1 MSAPKGNQYWKAR
14 SSHGRNPIYAN
25 ADNLANACN
34 EYFEYVEANPIISY
48 KPIMNRDGAIEQMET
63 IHQRPYTIEG
73 LCRFIGLT
81 QDSFKNYESK
91 GDDFLGV
98 CKDVRE
104 CIRDQKLSGAMVGIF
119 NHNIVARDLQLKDTV
134 DANVGGQA
142 GNPLL
147 TDNLFKI
154 EFVNADSKDKP

>member
-1 MSAPKGNQYWKAR
+1 MSAPKGNQFWKAR
-14 SSHGRNPIYAN
+14 SSSGRHPIYAN
-25 ADNLANACN
+25 AEDLANACN
-34 EYFEYVEANPIISY
+34 EYFEFADRSPIISY
-48 KPIMNRDGAIEQMET
+48 KPILNRDGAIEQMET

-119 NHNIVARDLQLKDTV
+119 NHNIVARDLQLRDSSSVTV
-134 DANVGGQA
+134 EAPQGIVFNMNYGG
-142 GNPLL
+142 
-147 TDNLFKI
+147 KS
-154 EFVNADSKDKP
+154 E

>member
-1 MSAPKGNQYWKAR
+1 
-14 SSHGRNPIYAN
+14 
-25 ADNLANACN
+25 
-34 EYFEYVEANPIISY
+34 
-48 KPIMNRDGAIEQMET
+48 
-63 IHQRPYTIEG
+63 
-73 LCRFIGLT
+73 
-81 QDSFKNYESK
+81 
-91 GDDFLGV
+91 
-98 CKDVRE
+98 
-104 CIRDQKLSGAMVGIF
+104 MVGIF